1 MDRQNL
7 SVTLQIQTY
16 NRLQE
21 EIGRGMISNFVEEA
35 ILEKLNKKEKKLGEA
50 YQKAYSGKSRSI
62 LLEDN
67 REWENAQFENSSLE
81 DSDW

>member
-1 MDRQNL
+1 MKRQSL
-7 SVTLQIQTY
+7 SITLQIWTC

-21 EIGRGMISNFVEEA
+21 EIGKAMISSFVEEA
-35 ILEKLNKKEKKLGEA
+35 VLEKLNEKEKILGEA

-67 REWENAQFENSSLE
+67 NDWENSQFDNSCLE
-81 DSDW
+81 SAYC